1 MMESSIIVQ
10 VPISISYP
18 ALEGVLKKKMVGQP
32 VPKPE
37 PGVQTPPYGQILDIG
52 ISGSS
57 TGAYDV
63 ILRIKLRILRTVL
76 KRDQVDL
83 YVFAT
88 LGYDNATQQLFVR
101 KFKMNSRTSSGFY
114 NAALEMLIN
123 NAAYNQII
131 KKARVNLSQ
140 IISEELNK
148 ANSRLE
154 EGLELKGVKVL
165 GAVQGV
171 RVQDIIPQQDKVSLS
186 FELQGNLELEIDD
199 LISLMPAE

>member
-1 MMESSIIVQ
+1 
-10 VPISISYP
+10 
-18 ALEGVLKKKMVGQP
+18 MVGKP

-37 PGVQTPPYGQILDIG
+37 EGVQTPPYGQILDIG

-114 NAALEMLIN
+114 NTALEVLVN

-131 KKARVNLSQ
+131 KKARVNLSE
-140 IISEELNK
+140 IVSEELHK
-148 ANSRLE
+148 VNSKLE
-154 EGLELKGVKVL
+154 EGLELKGVKVM
-165 GAVQGV
+165 GVVQGV
-171 RVQDIIPQQDKVSLS
+171 RVQDIMPQQDQVTLS
-186 FELQGNLELEIDD
+186 FELQGNMEVDIFD
-199 LISLMPAE
+199 LLSLMPAE